1 MADRAG
7 AAGDQNRLAR
17 DRSVAEQ
24 AAPRGHAGNAERGA
38 GRERHVGGQRRH
50 QMFGQRNVFGRGA
63 EGAAVALAVEQP
75 DPLPDAEPR
84 DAVADLVDDPGAI
97 AVGDHARKF
106 HRAIAAG
113 AAADIG
119 RIDAGGLQPDA
130 DFARAGHRRRHV
142 AIGQHIGCG
151 ARALVPDRL
160 HLQRA
165 REGAAIEQ
173 DVLAG
178 DEAGLGAAQER
189 AGLAEFLGVAET
201 PGRIELCALGQ
212 QSGRR

>member
-1 MADRAG
+1 
-7 AAGDQNRLAR
+7 
-17 DRSVAEQ
+17 
-24 AAPRGHAGNAERGA
+24 
-38 GRERHVGGQRRH
+38 
-50 QMFGQRNVFGRGA
+50 MFGQRDVFGRGA

-75 DPLPDAEPR
+75 DPLADAKPR
-84 DAVADLVDDPGAI
+84 DAVADLIDDPGAV
-97 AVGDHARKF
+97 AVGDHAGIF

-119 RIDAGGLQPDA
+119 RVDAGGFQPDP

-142 AIGQHIGCG
+142 AKAQHIGRG

-165 REGAAIEQ
+165 REGAAVEQ
-173 DVLAG
+173 DVLSG

-189 AGLAEFLGVAET
+189 AGLAEFLGVAEA
-201 PGRIELCALGQ
+201 PGRIELGPLRQ